1 MNPRVR
7 VALFRAAGAVLE
19 NLPESVDRA
28 LARWGGRV
36 FYKVS
41 AEKRRIVAANLAVV
55 LGEEGD
61 DARLERLVAASFD
74 SYAQYWAES
83 AKLPSLA
90 PSIISSRFSI
100 IQGQENLVAAVGAGK
115 GVVVALPHLGSWEW
129 GGAFLARLG
138 MPMLAVAEVLDPPE
152 LFDWFAEKRRQIGIE
167 IAPLDER
174 AGAVLLG
181 RLRAGGIVGL
191 LCDRDIQGNG
201 VEVEFFGRR
210 VTLPAG
216 PATLALRTGAAL
228 VVAACYSGPG
238 LDHHAI
244 VRGPLEVVRE
254 GRLGA
259 DVTRVTQMIATE
271 LEELIRRAPEQWH
284 VLEERFT

>member
-1 MNPRVR
+1 MNPRMR
-7 VALFRAAGAVLE
+7 VALFRGAGAVLE
-19 NLPESVDRA
+19 ALPESTDRF
-28 LARWGGRV
+28 LARVGGRI
-36 FYKVS
+36 FYRVS
-41 AEKRRIVAANLAVV
+41 AEKRRVVAENLKAI
-55 LGEEGD
+55 LGAEAD
-61 DARLERLVAASFD
+61 RARLERLVAASFD

-83 AKLPSLA
+83 AKLPALSPA
-90 PSIISSRFSI
+90 TISSRFVISE
-100 IQGQENLVAAVGAGK
+100 GQEHLVAAAGAGK
-115 GVVVALPHLGSWEW
+115 GVIVALPHLGSWEW

-152 LFDWFAEKRRQIGIE
+152 LFEWFAQKRREIGIE

-174 AGAVLLG
+174 AGGVLLA

-201 VEVEFFGRR
+201 VEVEFFGHR

-216 PATLALRTGAAL
+216 PATLALRTGAAI

-238 LDHHAI
+238 RDHHAI
-244 VRGPLEVVRE
+244 VRPALVVERQ

-259 DVTRVTQMIATE
+259 DVVRVTQMIATE
-271 LEELIRRAPEQWH
+271 LEGLIRRAPEQWH
-284 VLEERFT
+284 VLEERFA

>member
-7 VALFRAAGAVLE
+7 VALFRGAGAILE
-19 NLPESVDRA
+19 ALPESLDRF
-28 LARWGGRV
+28 LARVGGRV
-36 FYKVS
+36 FYRVS
-41 AEKRRIVAANLAVV
+41 GEKRRIVSANLAAV
-55 LGEEGD
+55 LGEAN
-61 DARLERLVAASFD
+61 DARRERLVAATFD

-83 AKLPSLA
+83 AKLPALSPA
-90 PSIISSRFSI
+90 TISSRFVISE
-100 IQGQENLVAAVGAGK
+100 GQEHLVAALAAGK
-115 GVVVALPHLGSWEW
+115 GVIVALPHLGSWEW

-152 LFDWFAEKRRQIGIE
+152 LFEWFAQKRREIGIE

-174 AGAVLLG
+174 AGAVLLA
-181 RLRAGGIVGL
+181 RLRAGGVVGL

-201 VEVEFFGRR
+201 VEVEFFGHR

-228 VVAACYSGPG
+228 VVAACYAGPG

-244 VRGPLEVVRE
+244 VRPALEIERQ

-259 DVTRVTQMIATE
+259 DVARVTQMIAVE

-284 VLEERFT
+284 VLEERFA

>member
-7 VALFRAAGAVLE
+7 VALFRGAGAILE
-19 NLPESVDRA
+19 ALPESLDRF
-28 LARWGGRV
+28 LARVGGRV
-36 FYKVS
+36 FYRMS
-41 AEKRRIVAANLAVV
+41 GEKRRIVSANLAAV
-55 LGEEGD
+55 LGEAN
-61 DARLERLVAASFD
+61 DARRERLVAATFD

-83 AKLPSLA
+83 AKLPALSPA
-90 PSIISSRFSI
+90 TISSRFVISE
-100 IQGQENLVAAVGAGK
+100 GQEHLVAALAAGK
-115 GVVVALPHLGSWEW
+115 GVIVALPHLGSWEW

-138 MPMLAVAEVLDPPE
+138 MPMLAVAEVLEPPE
-152 LFDWFAEKRRQIGIE
+152 LFDWFAQKRREIGIE

-174 AGAVLLG
+174 AGAVLLA
-181 RLRAGGIVGL
+181 RLRAGGVVGL

-201 VEVEFFGRR
+201 VEVEFFGHR

-228 VVAACYSGPG
+228 VVAACYAGPG

-244 VRGPLEVVRE
+244 VRPALEIERQ

-259 DVTRVTQMIATE
+259 DVARVTQMIAVE

-284 VLEERFT
+284 VLEERFA

>member
-7 VALFRAAGAVLE
+7 VALFRGAGAILE
-19 NLPESVDRA
+19 ALPESLDRF
-28 LARWGGRV
+28 LARVGGRV
-36 FYKVS
+36 FYRMS
-41 AEKRRIVAANLAVV
+41 GEKRRIVSANLAAV
-55 LGEEGD
+55 LGEAN
-61 DARLERLVAASFD
+61 DARRERLVAATFD

-83 AKLPSLA
+83 AKLPALSPA
-90 PSIISSRFSI
+90 TISSRFVISE
-100 IQGQENLVAAVGAGK
+100 GQEHLVAALAAGK
-115 GVVVALPHLGSWEW
+115 GVIVALPHLGSWEW

-152 LFDWFAEKRRQIGIE
+152 LFEWFAQKRREIGIE

-174 AGAVLLG
+174 AGAVLLA
-181 RLRAGGIVGL
+181 RLRAGGVVGL

-201 VEVEFFGRR
+201 VEVEFFGHR

-228 VVAACYSGPG
+228 VVAACYAGPG

-244 VRGPLEVVRE
+244 VRPALEIERQ

-259 DVTRVTQMIATE
+259 DVARVTQMIAVE

-284 VLEERFT
+284 VLEERFA